1 MIVERIAEYNID
13 PDDVAVALHDDYQ
26 DFIMKTDNE
35 DTWDFVYYF
44 IETFGFDYMIN
55 ELQLKPESYQ
65 DSVI

>member
-13 PDDVAVALHDDYQ
+13 PDEVAVSFHDDYQ
-26 DFIMKTDNE
+26 DFILKTDNE

-55 ELQLKPESYQ
+55 ELALRPESFQ
-65 DSVI
+65 DSVY

>member
-13 PDDVAVALHDDYQ
+13 PDQVAVALHDDYQ
-26 DFIMKTDNE
+26 DFIQKTDNE

-55 ELQLKPESYQ
+55 ELGLRPEHYE
-65 DSVI
+65 DAVH

>member
-13 PDDVAVALHDDYQ
+13 PDEVAAAFHNDYQ
-26 DFIMKTDNE
+26 NFIMKNDNE

-55 ELQLKPESYQ
+55 ELDLKPNSYQ
-65 DSVI
+65 DAVY

>member
-1 MIVERIAEYNID
+1 MIVERVAEYNID
-13 PDDVAVALHDDYQ
+13 PDDVAAALHEDYQ

-55 ELQLKPESYQ
+55 ELQLRPEFYS